1 MLLVAAIIMFPAI
14 LQEPGGKLGVAMG
27 MIPFFSPIIMPIRFA
42 ASEIPPAELA
52 LSFGVLVLST
62 FLTVWIAARIYR
74 VGILMYGKRPSLR
87 EMIRWARET

>member
-1 MLLVAAIIMFPAI
+1 MEPPETASPVNLLRQVFVLSSRESLTTP
-14 LQEPGGKLGVAMG
+14 
-27 MIPFFSPIIMPIRFA
+27 
-42 ASEIPPAELA
+42 ASEIPPAEVA

-74 VGILMYGKRPSLR
+74 VGILMYGKRPSVR